1 MYSVPFPVA
10 VIRTRM
16 RQEFERHRFVNKL
29 PVVDVLLMQNNAEY
43 QVSQLLAWCSYDR
56 WEPGLRSEE
65 YDVDIALEALL
76 TDYRT
81 GNDELLEAN
90 YARHVIFQDREL
102 PSWKIA
108 DELHVGFPRGKFLY
122 YNTIVQETPRLTAH
136 QGRN

>member
-56 WEPGLRSEE
+56 
-65 YDVDIALEALL
+65 
-76 TDYRT
+76 
-81 GNDELLEAN
+81 
-90 YARHVIFQDREL
+90 
-102 PSWKIA
+102 
-108 DELHVGFPRGKFLY
+108 
-122 YNTIVQETPRLTAH
+122 
-136 QGRN
+136 